1 MSSST
6 ILFQKQTKDDFAI
19 VLYSKND
26 WIWQFHMIHPDEIFI
41 ECWPACLALS
51 PDFGLRCHMK
61 LDVAV
66 HAYNSSTWETVIFMR
81 PPPPPKK
88 KVLLT

>member
-41 ECWPACLALS
+41 ECFVWRRCPKSLGWGYGSGGGLLA
-51 PDFGLRCHMK
+51 
-61 LDVAV
+61 
-66 HAYNSSTWETVIFMR
+66 
-81 PPPPPKK
+81 
-88 KVLLT
+88 